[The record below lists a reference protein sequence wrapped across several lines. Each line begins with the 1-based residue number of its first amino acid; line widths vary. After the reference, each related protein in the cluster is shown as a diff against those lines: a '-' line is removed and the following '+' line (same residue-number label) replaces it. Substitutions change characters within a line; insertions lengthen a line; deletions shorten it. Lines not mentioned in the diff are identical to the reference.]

1 MALFKSREER
11 KQIREERRENII
23 KEFFNTRNLDNLA
36 EEDKE
41 FVNLIREEI
50 ESTTGYRVRGTEGEI
65 ALIEQMDILIEQNWL
80 IIKLLNEIS
89 QRLNK

>member
-1 MALFKSREER
+1 MALFKSKGER
-11 KQIREERRENII
+11 KQLREERRENVI

-65 ALIEQMDILIEQNWL
+65 ALIEQIDVLIEQNWL

-89 QRLNK
+89 QRLDK

>member
-1 MALFKSREER
+1 MALFKSKGER
-11 KQIREERRENII
+11 KQLREERRENVI

-65 ALIEQMDILIEQNWL
+65 ALIEQIDILIEQNWL

-89 QRLNK
+89 QRLDK

>member
-1 MALFKSREER
+1 MALFKSKGER
-11 KQIREERRENII
+11 KQLREERRENVI

-80 IIKLLNEIS
+80 IIKLLNDIN
-89 QRLNK
+89 NKLDK

>member
-11 KQIREERRENII
+11 KQIREERRENVI

-89 QRLNK
+89 QKLDK

>member
-1 MALFKSREER
+1 MALFKSKGER
-11 KQIREERRENII
+11 KQLREERRENVI

-80 IIKLLNEIS
+80 MIKLLNDIN
-89 QRLNK
+89 NKLDK

>member
-11 KQIREERRENII
+11 KQIREERRENVI

-89 QRLNK
+89 QRLDK

>member
-89 QRLNK
+89 QRLDK

>member
-11 KQIREERRENII
+11 KQIREERRENVI

-65 ALIEQMDILIEQNWL
+65 ALIE
-80 IIKLLNEIS
+80 
-89 QRLNK
+89 

>member
-11 KQIREERRENII
+11 KQIREERRENVI

-50 ESTTGYRVRGTEGEI
+50 EETTRYMVKGKQEEI
-65 ALIEQMDILIEQNWL
+65 MQLEMMNILIEQNWL
-80 IIKLLNEIS
+80 IIKLLNEIN
-89 QRLNK
+89 QKLDK

>member
-11 KQIREERRENII
+11 KQIREERRENVI

-80 IIKLLNEIS
+80 IIKLLNDIN
-89 QRLNK
+89 NKLDK

>member
-65 ALIEQMDILIEQNWL
+65 ALIEQIDILIEENWL

-89 QRLNK
+89 QRLDK

>member
-11 KQIREERRENII
+11 KQIREERRENVI

-65 ALIEQMDILIEQNWL
+65 ALIEQIDILIEQNWL

-89 QRLNK
+89 QRLDK

>member
-1 MALFKSREER
+1 MALFKSKEEKKRTREER
-11 KQIREERRENII
+11 QENAI
-23 KEFFNTRNLDNLA
+23 KEFFNTRNLDNLT

-50 ESTTGYRVRGTEGEI
+50 EETTRYMVKGKQEEI
-65 ALIEQMDILIEQNWL
+65 MQLEMMNILIEQNWL

-89 QRLNK
+89 QRLDK